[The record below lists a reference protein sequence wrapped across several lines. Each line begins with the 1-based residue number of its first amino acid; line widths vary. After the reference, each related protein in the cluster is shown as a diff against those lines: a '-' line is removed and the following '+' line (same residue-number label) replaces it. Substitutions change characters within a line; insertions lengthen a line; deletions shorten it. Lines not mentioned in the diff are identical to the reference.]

1 MAELTFPKTGR
12 EIKAAIE
19 QRRAQLRQRLER
31 RNAALDR
38 FMEDRTKLRSY
49 LLRSTQPD
57 FGMHGRG
64 SYILVGEDDISSEE
78 KQEIQRLC
86 MRIFEIEQEL
96 HRLALVAAHLGDE
109 QVVALSFNDLV
120 AYGFDTTRS
129 LE

>member
-1 MAELTFPKTGR
+1 
-12 EIKAAIE
+12 
-19 QRRAQLRQRLER
+19 
-31 RNAALDR
+31 
-38 FMEDRTKLRSY
+38 
-49 LLRSTQPD
+49 
-57 FGMHGRG
+57 MHGRG